1 MKTTHTLPA
10 SQIIKVSLL
19 QFTFN
24 ITMLIQNILTKRI
37 WVFQND
43 LQQSFISISMAVFK
57 EKRSSDTILKII
69 FTRFRYFR
77 EYLNVLIVSDVLIN

>member
-43 LQQSFISISMAVFK
+43 LQ
-57 EKRSSDTILKII
+57 
-69 FTRFRYFR
+69 
-77 EYLNVLIVSDVLIN
+77 